1 MTITN
6 WFSILIFISIFIAS
20 FLLTDNAE
28 LYINTLGLTIVLS
41 GTIGAIFLSYP
52 SSDITAALKVAR
64 NAYHNNA
71 PTTSDVV
78 DTLIYLSVR
87 SKRNGVIALEDM
99 EDETTISF
107 LKRAISMLV
116 DGYSADELRDVL
128 HTEIYYFK
136 QRRTHHER
144 LFRHASRLA
153 PAFGVAGSVI
163 GLIAML
169 SGIGDPQTIIHTIP
183 IALTSTLY
191 GILLANFLFIPVAE
205 IIYSK
210 TEKEI
215 MLQKLVTDAVIA
227 IYQEQNSLRLV
238 KKLESF
244 ITPSARHEN
253 QESLEALKER
263 VRNMRLDEETVNN
276 G

>member
-6 WFSILIFISIFIAS
+6 WLSVLVFITIFVAS
-20 FLLTDNAE
+20 FLFTGNAE
-28 LYINTLGLTIVLS
+28 LFINMLGLVIVLS
-41 GTIGAIFLSYP
+41 GTIGAIFLSYH
-52 SSDITAALKVAR
+52 SADIGAALKVAR
-64 NAYHNNA
+64 NAYRNDS
-71 PTTSDVV
+71 PTTSEVV

-87 SKRNGVIALEDM
+87 SRRKGVIALEDM
-99 EDETTISF
+99 EDETTLSF
-107 LKRAISMLV
+107 LKRAITMLV
-116 DGYSADELRDVL
+116 DGYSVDELRDVL

-169 SGIGDPQTIIHTIP
+169 SGIGDPQTILHSIP

-191 GILLANFLFIPVAE
+191 GILLANFIFIPVAE
-205 IIYSK
+205 NIHSK

-215 MLQKLVTDAVIA
+215 MLQKLVTDAVMA
-227 IYQEQNSLRLV
+227 IRQEQNSLRLV

-244 ITPSARHEN
+244 VTPSARHEN
-253 QESLEALKER
+253 QESLEELKER
-263 VRNMRLDEETVNN
+263 VRNMRLEEETASQS
-276 G
+276 

>member
-1 MTITN
+1 MTVTN
-6 WFSILIFISIFIAS
+6 WLSILIFIAIFVAS
-20 FLLTDNAE
+20 FLFTGNGELFINA
-28 LYINTLGLTIVLS
+28 LGLIIVLS

-52 SSDITAALKVAR
+52 STDIGSALKVAR
-64 NAYHNNA
+64 NAYHNDT
-71 PTTSDVV
+71 PTTSEVV

-87 SKRNGVIALEDM
+87 SRRKGVIALEDM
-99 EDETTISF
+99 EDETTLSF
-107 LKRAISMLV
+107 LKRAITMLV
-116 DGYSADELRDVL
+116 DGYTVEELRDVL

-169 SGIGDPQTIIHTIP
+169 SGIGDPQTILRSIP

-191 GILLANFLFIPVAE
+191 GILMSNFIFIPVAE
-205 IIYSK
+205 NIHGK

-227 IYQEQNSLRLV
+227 IRQEQNSLRLI

-244 ITPSARHEN
+244 VTPSARHDN
-253 QESLEALKER
+253 QESLEKLKER
-263 VRNMRLDEETVNN
+263 VRNMRLDEETAS
-276 G
+276 